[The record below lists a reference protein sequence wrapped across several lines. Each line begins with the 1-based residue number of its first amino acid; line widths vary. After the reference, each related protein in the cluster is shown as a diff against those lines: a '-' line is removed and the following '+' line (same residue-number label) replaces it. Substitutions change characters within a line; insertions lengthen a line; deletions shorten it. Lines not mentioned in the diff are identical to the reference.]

1 MKKVICFMLMIC
13 MILSFAGCKDAQTG
27 GSVYETSEQEAVS
40 SGKTINLLYS
50 YGDTFNPYTAVTSS
64 NRQLSLLLFDPLLKI
79 DNEFNVNFCL
89 ASSALLEGTVCTVK
103 LKNAMFSDGTPLT
116 AADVVYTYD
125 YARQSSSDYAAQLY
139 EIASVSAADSKT
151 VVFNLT
157 QHDPY
162 FINLLDLPILKS
174 GTGGGADT
182 DGVEIPPIGCGRYIL
197 GADRKFLDINPAYY
211 GKKGSITRIKLI
223 NAPDHDSTAHYVEV
237 GTTELYYTDISD
249 GKIVRMSGKKTDVN
263 LNHLVYIGINSSYGS
278 LAQKEMRYAIS
289 SALDRSV
296 ICQAAYYNNATP
308 ASGFY
313 NPSFADA
320 QPIQTIDN
328 KANTQITVENL
339 GKIGYNNMNA
349 DGFYGNSAGN
359 NPTFTLLVN
368 SENESRVLAANLI
381 ASQCKAAGI
390 EIKVVE
396 RSYEQ
401 YLAALASGGFQLY
414 LGEIRVL
421 GNMDLAPLVVA
432 GGSAAYGVS
441 VEAEPESANTSEQN
455 SEQNSE
461 QTELGEGTQTAE
473 ASNAEIMMKAY
484 HAGECTAGD
493 LAATLITEMPQIP
506 VCYRNGLLFYSSQIT
521 EGVTASS
528 SDIYFSLE
536 NYIFN

>member
-1 MKKVICFMLMIC
+1 MKKAICFVLMLC
-13 MILSFAGCKDAQTG
+13 MLLSLAGCKDAQAG
-27 GSVYETSEQEAVS
+27 GSAYEPDEQGAAS
-40 SGKTINLLYS
+40 GGKTINLLYS

-64 NRQLSLLLFDPLLKI
+64 NRQLSLLLFDPLVKI
-79 DNEFNVNFCL
+79 DNEFNVSYCL
-89 ASSALLEGTVCTVK
+89 ASSVELEGKVCTVK
-103 LKNAMFSDGTPLT
+103 LRSAMFSDGTYVT
-116 AADVVYTYD
+116 ADDVVYTYN
-125 YARQSSSDYAAQLY
+125 YARESDSDYAAQLY
-139 EIASVSAADSKT
+139 EIASVSAIDSKT

-157 QHDPY
+157 QYDPY

-174 GTGGGADT
+174 GTGGTADT
-182 DGVEIPPIGCGRYIL
+182 DGVEIPPTGCGRYVL
-197 GADRKFLDINPAYY
+197 SADRKFLEINPVYY
-211 GKKGSITRIKLI
+211 GKRGGVTKINLI

-249 GKIVRMSGKKTDVN
+249 GNIVRMSGKKTDVN

-278 LAQKEMRYAIS
+278 LATKEMRYAIS
-289 SALDRSV
+289 SALDRAV

-313 NPSFADA
+313 NPAFADA
-320 QPIQTIDN
+320 QPMQSIDK

-339 GKIGYNNMNA
+339 AKIGYNSMNA
-349 DGFYGNSAGN
+349 DGYYGNSAGN
-359 NPTFTLLVN
+359 NPSFTLLVN

-401 YLAALASGGFQLY
+401 YLQALASGGFQLY

-421 GNMDLAPLVVA
+421 GNMDLSPLVVA

-441 VEAEPESANTSEQN
+441 GTTNTETETIDTTAQSDEQTDASEGANT
-455 SEQNSE
+455 
-461 QTELGEGTQTAE
+461 TV
-473 ASNAEIMMKAY
+473 ASNATAMMKAY
-484 HAGECTAGD
+484 HSGECTAGD

-506 VCYRNGLLFYSSQIT
+506 VCYRNGLLFYSSDIT

-528 SDIYFSLE
+528 SDIYFSIE